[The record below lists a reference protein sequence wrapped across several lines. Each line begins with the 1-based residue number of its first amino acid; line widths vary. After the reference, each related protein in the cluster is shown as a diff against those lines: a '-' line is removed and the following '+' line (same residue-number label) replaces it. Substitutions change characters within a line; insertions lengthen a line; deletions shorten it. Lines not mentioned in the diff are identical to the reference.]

1 MKTFKILFLFTLAF
15 AFSSCE
21 KDKYPDLKDGMYA
34 ELQTVKGDIVLELFF
49 ENTPN
54 TVANFV
60 SLAEGTNQQVVEEHK
75 GKPFYD
81 GLTFHRVVP
90 QFMIQGG
97 DPNGSGMGGT
107 GYKFEDEFPVDKT
120 GSFLYTHDQAGILSM
135 ANSGRNTNS
144 SQFFIT
150 HNATEHL
157 DGKHSVFGLVKTG
170 LNTVDAIAEGDV
182 INKVTI
188 IRKGKLAKDFDAA
201 KVFTAHIASFEEK
214 LKRVEE
220 RKKKRALKSEEIVK
234 KMAAFIANKKGKAK
248 VFPSGLKMYITQRGA
263 GKRPVTGEVIE
274 MDFAGYYETGRLFHT
289 SVLKVAEQFNMYDEQ
304 MDQKNGYHPMQM
316 IYIREAGL
324 IHGLKEGMLNLNFGD
339 KAMLFIPSHLAY
351 GAEGNSLIPP
361 NTDVVY
367 EIEIKK

>member
-1 MKTFKILFLFTLAF
+1 MKTFKIVFLVTLISVF
-15 AFSSCE
+15 FSCE
-21 KDKYPDLKDGMYA
+21 RDKYPDLKDGMYA
-34 ELQTVKGDIVLELFF
+34 ELQTAKGDIVLELFF
-49 ENTPN
+49 ENVPN

-60 SLAEGTNQQVVEEHK
+60 SLAEGTNQQVAEKYK

-90 QFMIQGG
+90 HFMIQGG
-97 DPNGSGMGGT
+97 DPEGSGMGGT

-120 GSFLYTHDQAGILSM
+120 GNFLYTHDQAGILSM

-150 HNATEHL
+150 HNATEQL
-157 DGKHSVFGLVKTG
+157 DGKHSVFGLVKIG
-170 LNTVDAIAEGDV
+170 LNTVDAIAEGDK

-188 IRKGKLAKDFDAA
+188 IRKGDAAKDFDAA
-201 KVFTAHIASFEEK
+201 TIFTAHITAFEKK
-214 LKRVEE
+214 LKSIAE
-220 RKKKRALKSEEIVK
+220 RKKRRVLKSEEVVK
-234 KMAAFIANKKGKAK
+234 KMAAFIAEKKGKAK
-248 VFPSGLKMYITQRGA
+248 VFPSGLRMYITQRGA
-263 GKRPVTGEVIE
+263 GKRPATGEVIE

-316 IYIREAGL
+316 IYSREAGL
-324 IHGLKEGMLNLNFGD
+324 IPGLKEGMLNLNFGD
-339 KAMLFIPSHLAY
+339 KAMLFIPAHLAY

-367 EIEIKK
+367 EIEIKR